1 MYTERKEERIEGSKL
16 EIKQKE
22 RKKSE
27 VDKKYSAAQE
37 ERKEENENVKKE

>member
-1 MYTERKEERIEGSKL
+1 MYTERKEKRIEGSKL

-27 VDKKYSAAQE
+27 VDKKYSAEQE